1 VGTPSLISPKAIA
14 TPSKVPNC
22 ILNRDILDCSNS
34 KQLLSYIEGDIAVSN
49 AGRKVIIAGNWKM
62 NKLRKEALALA
73 EQVKDFVKDAKDLPE
88 TILIPPFTSLESV
101 SACVAGSKVDLG
113 AQNMD
118 YRDSGAFTGEIS
130 PSMLVD
136 LGVKYILI
144 GHSERRQFFGETNS
158 TANLRLKAALA
169 HGLKPIL
176 CVGEQLDERENNLT
190 DPVVSRQVAAA
201 LAEIEESKLG
211 SLTIAYEPVW
221 AIGTGKT
228 CDSVEANRV
237 AALIRSTIA
246 KLYATGDRKLGN
258 QKEAKE
264 LAQSIPVLYGGSVK
278 PSTIEEQLAQP
289 EIDGALVGGASLK
302 AEEFIA
308 LIKGA
313 QKRVKLTPSVVK
325 G

>member
-1 VGTPSLISPKAIA
+1 M
-14 TPSKVPNC
+14 
-22 ILNRDILDCSNS
+22 
-34 KQLLSYIEGDIAVSN
+34 
-49 AGRKVIIAGNWKM
+49 IAGNWKM
-62 NKLRKEALALA
+62 NKLRKEALELA
-73 EQVKDFVKDAKDLPE
+73 EQVKAFVKGEKDLPE
-88 TILIPPFTSLESV
+88 VVLIPPFTSLD
-101 SACVAGSKVDLG
+101 CVANCISSSGIALG

-130 PSMLVD
+130 PPMLVD
-136 LGVKYILI
+136 LAVNYVLI
-144 GHSERRQFFGETNS
+144 GHSERRQFFGETNI
-158 TANLRLKAALA
+158 TTNLRLKAALS

-176 CVGEQLDERENNLT
+176 CVGEMLDERDNNLT

-201 LAEIEESKLG
+201 LADIEESQINT
-211 SLTIAYEPVW
+211 LTIAYEPVW

-228 CDSVEANRV
+228 CESPEANRV

-278 PSTIEEQLAQP
+278 PSTIDEQLAQP

-308 LIKGA
+308 LIRGA
-313 QKRVKLTPSVVK
+313 QKRVRLVPTAIN

>member
-1 VGTPSLISPKAIA
+1 M
-14 TPSKVPNC
+14 
-22 ILNRDILDCSNS
+22 SNS
-34 KQLLSYIEGDIAVSN
+34 
-49 AGRKVIIAGNWKM
+49 GRKVIIAGNWKM
-62 NKLRKEALALA
+62 NKLRKEAVELA
-73 EQVKDFVKDAKDLPE
+73 EQIKAFVKEQKDLPE

-101 SACVAGSKVDLG
+101 AACISSSKIALG

-118 YRDSGAFTGEIS
+118 YRDSGAFTGEVS
-130 PSMLVD
+130 PPMLVD
-136 LGVKYILI
+136 LGVKFILI
-144 GHSERRQFFGETNS
+144 GHSERRQFFGETNI

-228 CDSVEANRV
+228 CDAVEANRV
-237 AALIRSTIA
+237 GALIRSTLA
-246 KLYATGDRKLGN
+246 KLYATGERKLGN
-258 QKEAKE
+258 QKEANE

-302 AEEFIA
+302 AEEFLA

-313 QKRVKLTPSVVK
+313 QKRVKLVPSAVK

>member
-1 VGTPSLISPKAIA
+1 MK
-14 TPSKVPNC
+14 
-22 ILNRDILDCSNS
+22 
-34 KQLLSYIEGDIAVSN
+34 N

-73 EQVKDFVKDAKDLPE
+73 EQIKDFVKAEKDLPE
-88 TILIPPFTSLESV
+88 TILIPPYTSLE
-101 SACVAGSKVDLG
+101 CVANCISSTKIALG

-130 PSMLVD
+130 APMLVD
-136 LGVKYILI
+136 LGVKYVLI
-144 GHSERRQFFGETNS
+144 GHSERRQFFGETNI
-158 TANLRLKAALA
+158 TTNLRLKAALSD
-169 HGLKPIL
+169 GLHPIL

-201 LAEIEESKLG
+201 LAEVDESKLG

-228 CDSVEANRV
+228 CEAAEANRV
-237 AALIRSTIA
+237 AALIRSTLA
-246 KLYATGDRKLGN
+246 KLYATGDRKAGN
-258 QKEAKE
+258 HKEAQE

-278 PSTIEEQLAQP
+278 PSTIDEQLAQP
-289 EIDGALVGGASLK
+289 DIDGALVGGASLK

-308 LIKGA
+308 LIRGT
-313 QKRVKLTPSVVK
+313 QTRVRRVPSAVK